1 MLIRRGHLA
10 ICKNG
15 STIRQMPAPR
25 HHILSA
31 SPSSSRGV
39 SMVEVLIALVI
50 FSIGLLGLALLEVRG
65 VTFSKQS
72 QARTQAVISAVS
84 MADRMTANPAG
95 VSAGDY
101 VWDSSAQSL
110 PSLTDCSSTP
120 CTPAQVANNDINEW
134 GSGLAAAVPSSS
146 DNTALSKIVSNAD
159 GSYTISV
166 SWSSLGLLGSQSTT
180 SSDAFVFMP
189 DIAL

>member
-1 MLIRRGHLA
+1 
-10 ICKNG
+10 
-15 STIRQMPAPR
+15 
-25 HHILSA
+25 
-31 SPSSSRGV
+31 
-39 SMVEVLIALVI
+39 MVEVLIALVI

-134 GSGLAAAVPSSS
+134 DCIEQDCFQCRWLLHNQRKLEQFRTIGQPV
-146 DNTALSKIVSNAD
+146 DNL
-159 GSYTISV
+159 
-166 SWSSLGLLGSQSTT
+166 Q
-180 SSDAFVFMP
+180 
-189 DIAL
+189 